1 MSIFMDKINSIKSK
15 VKTISHVGLKPYEAG
30 KHNFY
35 YIDDEAE
42 SLAKERLKTCVGCEF
57 FVDEPID
64 FLRVKDEKIPE
75 LSNKMCGNC
84 GCTLAYKIRQ
94 SIQPCDKW
102 QQEQNI

>member
-1 MSIFMDKINSIKSK
+1 MTKKDSLLSK
-15 VKTISHVGLKPYEAG
+15 VKTISHVGLKPYEVG

-35 YIDDEAE
+35 YTDDEVE
-42 SLAKERLKTCVGCEF
+42 SLAKERLKTCSGCPF

-75 LSNKMCGNC
+75 LSNKICSGC
-84 GCTLAYKIRQ
+84 GCTLPYKIRQ

-102 QQEQNI
+102 